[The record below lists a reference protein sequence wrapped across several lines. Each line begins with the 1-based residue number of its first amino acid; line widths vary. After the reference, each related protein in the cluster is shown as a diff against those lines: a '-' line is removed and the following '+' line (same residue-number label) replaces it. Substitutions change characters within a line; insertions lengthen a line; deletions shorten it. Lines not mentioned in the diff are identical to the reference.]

1 MRIKTLVLLSVL
13 LSINTL
19 YSQSGFF
26 TENWVEYEGR
36 INNNRQ
42 EGERT
47 RVSDRGMSTHP
58 EFSSRYE
65 AQVNGLALVMV
76 KDTISQLV
84 MAELICE
91 MWGGHPRTANKRFQ
105 INGGK
110 TYSLPSEKTA
120 VGNCEYLFPTI
131 KIAETELVI
140 GTNANQFTCDRGET
154 FWGHFLLEEIGI
166 RCYYRPDAQFLKR
179 SGLTDF
185 RAVPKFSDINLS
197 ESVDIYLK
205 FDKSYEEKILR
216 VHYFGYYKGYD
227 WNGSGKESQ
236 WHGYQFKRNWNG
248 HIGTVSEPP
257 YRCNWDTRMIPDQD
271 QPMGILALVEF
282 NNGIKC
288 WSDVSAAF
296 NFPSDRPH
304 VKLIY
309 CSDMPV
315 PFWSRDGQLKKATFK
330 LPGNP
335 EDIEESQL
343 YLKIWDG
350 GEGDIK
356 DPFKL
361 SGIPYRITS
370 GNSPHDLVCT
380 INEVDPASLKKGS
393 NEIELISDTEH
404 HGIEVCLP
412 GPALVVRYKKYNR

>member
-1 MRIKTLVLLSVL
+1 MRNILVLLFLS
-13 LSINTL
+13 LSIDAL
-19 YSQSGFF
+19 YSQSLFF

-42 EGERT
+42 AGERT

-58 EFSSRYE
+58 GFSERYE
-65 AQVNGLALVMV
+65 AHVNGLALVTV
-76 KDTISQLV
+76 ADTISQLI

-91 MWGGHPRTANKRFQ
+91 MWGGHPKTANKRFQ

-120 VGNCEYLFPTI
+120 TGNCEYLFPRI
-131 KIAETELVI
+131 KIDYTELVT
-140 GTNANQFTCDRGET
+140 GTNAIQFACDRGET

-166 RCYYRPDAQFLKR
+166 RCYYRHDASFLKQ

-185 RAVPKFSDINLS
+185 RAVPQYSDINLS
-197 ESVDIYLK
+197 ESIDIWLK
-205 FDKSYEEKILR
+205 YDKLYEGKISR
-216 VHYFGYYKGYD
+216 VHYFAYYKGYD
-227 WNGSGKESQ
+227 WSGSGKESQ
-236 WHGYQFKRNWNG
+236 WHGYQFKRNWTG
-248 HIGTVSEPP
+248 HIGTVSESP
-257 YRCNWDTRMIPDQD
+257 YNCKWDTRMIPEQD
-271 QPMGILALVEF
+271 QPVGILALIEF

-296 NFPSDRPH
+296 SFPSDRPH
-304 VKLIY
+304 VKLVY

-315 PFWSRDGQLKKATFK
+315 PFWSRDSQLKKASIK
-330 LPGNP
+330 LTVDP
-335 EDIEESQL
+335 EDIEEAQL
-343 YLKIWDG
+343 SLRIWDG
-350 GEGDIK
+350 GEGSIK

-361 SGIPYRITS
+361 NGVSYKITS
-370 GNSPHDLVCT
+370 GDSPHDLVST
-380 INEVDPASLKKGS
+380 INEVDPANLKNGS

-412 GPALVVRYKKYNR
+412 GPALVIRYKKSNR